1 MKIQPIVKEI
11 IVASI
16 LAVLITVLL
25 WIQYSNHKEP
35 HSITVN
41 VVPVVE
47 SKDSIT
53 KPTDFYDDTLLSE
66 EKKFYYDHL
75 YNTTEE

>member
-1 MKIQPIVKEI
+1 MKMKPIVKEI
-11 IVASI
+11 IVAGI

-25 WIQYSNHKEP
+25 WEKYSEHKEE

-41 VVPVVE
+41 VAPVAE
-47 SKDSIT
+47 SKAPIT
-53 KPTDFYDDTLLSE
+53 KPTDFYDDTLLSA